1 MLKNKIDYK
10 LVNFL
15 LILLIILTIY
25 QTKELWLNILN
36 LTTNILKPLLI
47 SIMISYVLN
56 IYLRIL
62 NKRFNKLISIILFLT
77 TIFLIIYIL
86 IFKLLPTI
94 IIQLKEGINGITY
107 ILKTI
112 SIKYNINIIDTLTK
126 LKEIKE
132 ILPNIN
138 IIGTILK
145 YMSLTLIVITITIYL
160 FIDWNKIKNKTK
172 EILKNKKNIYNY
184 ISVINIELEKYTKS
198 FLLLSVL
205 STLEYMIIFLI
216 IGHPNYLLLGL
227 LAGILSILPIIGGI
241 TTNIIALSLAFIT
254 NYKLLIRT
262 IIGILI
268 LTILDGNIISPL
280 VYNKSNKIHPIINI
294 IALYI
299 GSKLFGLLGTILTL
313 PTIIIIKTTY
323 KYIKNEKKQIYTNF
337 KNLQ

>member
-1 MLKNKIDYK
+1 MLKNKLDYK

-36 LTTNILKPLLI
+36 LTSNILKPLLI

-62 NKRFNKLISIILFLT
+62 NKKFNKLISIILFLT

-94 IIQLKEGINGITY
+94 LIQLKEGINGITY

-112 SIKYNINIIDTLTK
+112 SIKYNINIIDTLSK

-138 IIGTILK
+138 IIGNILK
-145 YMSLTLIVITITIYL
+145 YMSLTLIVISITIYL

-172 EILKNKKNIYNY
+172 EI
-184 ISVINIELEKYTKS
+184 
-198 FLLLSVL
+198 
-205 STLEYMIIFLI
+205 
-216 IGHPNYLLLGL
+216 
-227 LAGILSILPIIGGI
+227 
-241 TTNIIALSLAFIT
+241 
-254 NYKLLIRT
+254 
-262 IIGILI
+262 
-268 LTILDGNIISPL
+268 
-280 VYNKSNKIHPIINI
+280 
-294 IALYI
+294 
-299 GSKLFGLLGTILTL
+299 
-313 PTIIIIKTTY
+313 
-323 KYIKNEKKQIYTNF
+323 
-337 KNLQ
+337 